1 MFNLLFTIST
11 MFTAKELIKEKMEP
25 VAPRGK
31 VFDWDAYSRDVKNGI
46 SLTESNRKIANGEYM
61 VTKK

>member
-1 MFNLLFTIST
+1 